1 MKESITIK
9 ISKFLTNDY
18 VAQIARNQW
27 RSEAPE
33 WINRSRVYV
42 FDELINDNDCFGVV
56 AVDSNDEVIGRMHCV
71 KNENNPKLWYYGDLF
86 VVERYRRKSIA
97 TRMIKTAVEHLSEM
111 GASELICYVEPE
123 NANSRA
129 FQTSAGFVEKPFVP
143 FNDFL
148 NDGQIMYSL
157 SIPTPYSV
165 IPATLNEAYFVR
177 VLFVLNK
184 SAMKSED
191 ISYSKWQELL
201 SSSDGDEKHFLICK
215 GALPVAY
222 MNINGFE
229 NKDNSWLSMLFVAPK
244 FHRQGIGE
252 FAVKYAEKY
261 VADNGFRKLN
271 IQTTSDNIPAQNLYR
286 KCGYLVVDSSDKV
299 IYTKSFI
306 DSQAE
311 VRTELKYMQLYKDN
325 HNLCAIAQELWVDFI
340 KEVNGNDGK
349 KQTKEQIL
357 DGFYK
362 RVSIQGSRNNMHFE
376 VMFLNRNPIGIAMFA
391 IDLGTVYGLLEKG
404 YGTVMG
410 FYIHPKYRKMGY
422 GRAFWEHIE
431 SVLRSD
437 GASKFY
443 ICPDSVTGVPF
454 WTSIGFEDSHL
465 MDPDDKKAIFLK
477 R

>member
-18 VAQIARNQW
+18 VTQIARNQW

-33 WINRSRVYV
+33 WINRSQLYV

-71 KNENNPKLWYYGDLF
+71 KNEN
-86 VVERYRRKSIA
+86 
-97 TRMIKTAVEHLSEM
+97 
-111 GASELICYVEPE
+111 
-123 NANSRA
+123 
-129 FQTSAGFVEKPFVP
+129 
-143 FNDFL
+143 
-148 NDGQIMYSL
+148 
-157 SIPTPYSV
+157 
-165 IPATLNEAYFVR
+165 
-177 VLFVLNK
+177 
-184 SAMKSED
+184 
-191 ISYSKWQELL
+191 
-201 SSSDGDEKHFLICK
+201 
-215 GALPVAY
+215 
-222 MNINGFE
+222 
-229 NKDNSWLSMLFVAPK
+229 
-244 FHRQGIGE
+244 
-252 FAVKYAEKY
+252 
-261 VADNGFRKLN
+261 
-271 IQTTSDNIPAQNLYR
+271 
-286 KCGYLVVDSSDKV
+286 
-299 IYTKSFI
+299 KSFI

-311 VRTELKYMQLYKDN
+311 TRSELKYMQLYKEN
-325 HNLCAIAQELWVDFI
+325 HNLCTIAQELWVDFI

-376 VMFLNRNPIGIAMFA
+376 VMFLNRTPIGIAMFA

-410 FYIHPKYRKMGY
+410 FYIHPNYRRMGC

-454 WTSIGFEDSHL
+454 WTSMGFEDSRL
-465 MDPDDKKAIFLK
+465 VDPDDKKAIFIK